1 MVARGPAARAE
12 LKGTP
17 VTKGQELEV
26 AIVERDSHFDDAG
39 LARVDKYLISVA
51 GAANQVGKKV
61 KARIERTTSTVAYG
75 VLADSVEP
83 ERPVDPETELEALEA
98 AGEPILAKPK
108 AKALEAAAEPGS
120 PEPTPVT
127 ESPRPA
133 PREERAPSAQP
144 ARKPSTQSKVEVG
157 DEFELTI
164 EDSLGESAG
173 IGRAGSRRITVAGA
187 ATRVGETLPIRIDEV
202 TARAVR
208 ASINGDAV
216 EQPAAAEPVVE
227 ATIDDKPGDAAPA
240 AGDDG
245 EPKPKK
251 RTRRGSRGGRGRKK
265 KPPAVAGADDA
276 VATNGAEPTGT
287 ANAGEGSAEDVEA
300 VAAEESSDN
309 GAEKPKKKT
318 RRGSRGG
325 RNRRKKPPVADG
337 SAEPIEPV
345 PSVAGDEES
354 G

>member
-1 MVARGPAARAE
+1 
-12 LKGTP
+12 
-17 VTKGQELEV
+17 
-26 AIVERDSHFDDAG
+26 
-39 LARVDKYLISVA
+39 
-51 GAANQVGKKV
+51 
-61 KARIERTTSTVAYG
+61 
-75 VLADSVEP
+75 
-83 ERPVDPETELEALEA
+83 
-98 AGEPILAKPK
+98 
-108 AKALEAAAEPGS
+108 
-120 PEPTPVT
+120 
-127 ESPRPA
+127 
-133 PREERAPSAQP
+133 
-144 ARKPSTQSKVEVG
+144 
-157 DEFELTI
+157 
-164 EDSLGESAG
+164 
-173 IGRAGSRRITVAGA
+173 
-187 ATRVGETLPIRIDEV
+187 VGETLPIRIDEV

-216 EQPAAAEPVVE
+216 EQLAAAEPVVE

-240 AGDDG
+240 AGDEG

-265 KPPAVAGADDA
+265 KPPAVAGADDL
-276 VATNGAEPTGT
+276 VATIGAAP
-287 ANAGEGSAEDVEA
+287 GESSDEDAEA
-300 VAAEESSDN
+300 MAAEEPSVN